1 VKIWTVPLPFSPV
14 GISRRVIA
22 RLRQARASSGRLM
35 AIRLLLD
42 TSKGLTIVLAG
53 WVLASA
59 VLPNATLVAMG
70 VVVGRVPGA
79 AAHGLGSP
87 DGHRLIA
94 ALVAAG
100 VFFAATLLLG
110 PLQSGLSSVVKAR
123 LTVAMQQRLMA
134 AVSGPAGIAHL
145 EDPGVLNRL
154 ARAQGSLISYYPGD
168 APVTLAGVIGTRLS
182 GLIACGVLATFRWWL
197 GLAVLV
203 LWLLARQ
210 PLRRVVLRQVRS
222 FGGNAE
228 IMRRALYFME
238 LAGRPAA
245 AKEIRVYGSASW
257 VVGQFR
263 THWLAGM
270 AASWRSL
277 ARMHRVVLAVGW
289 AVLLLYLGAAWV
301 IGHAALRHEISLQV
315 LTVMLLML
323 ITSASVGTITFA
335 DIGLE
340 FMVSAL
346 PDLHGL
352 EAELGARAGALDGTR
367 PAAGLPS
374 ADVRFENVTFAYPGA
389 AAPVLRGL
397 SLRLPA
403 GRSTAIVG
411 VNGAGKTTLVKLLCR
426 LHDPTGGQITVDGVP
441 LADLDPG
448 AWQRQV
454 AVVFQDFARYPLSLA
469 ENVGLGAHEHRH
481 DAAGI
486 ERAVEMAGAR
496 AVLAGLPAGAKTTL
510 SAQYEGGTDLSGGQ
524 WQRVALAR
532 ALFAVQHGARMLVLD
547 EPTASLDARGEA
559 EFFTRFLEITKGVT
573 TVVISHRFSTVR
585 QAGQVC
591 VISGGQVTEQGS
603 HDDLVALGGTYASMF
618 RLQAMRFTDERPPSD
633 TDGKPS

>member
-1 VKIWTVPLPFSPV
+1 
-14 GISRRVIA
+14 
-22 RLRQARASSGRLM
+22 M

-42 TSKGLTIVLAG
+42 TSKGLTIALAG

-59 VLPNATLVAMG
+59 VLPNATLIAMG

-79 AAHGLGSP
+79 VGHGLSSP
-87 DGHRLIA
+87 GGHRLIA

-100 VFFAATLLLG
+100 ALFAATLLLA
-110 PLQSGLSSVVKAR
+110 PLQGGLSSVVKAR

-134 AVSGPAGIAHL
+134 AVSGPVGIAHL
-145 EDPGVLNRL
+145 EDPGVLDRL

-197 GLAVLV
+197 GLSVLV
-203 LWLLARQ
+203 LWLLARR
-210 PLRRVVLRQVRS
+210 PLRQVVLRQVRS

-228 IMRRALYFME
+228 IIRRASYFME

-245 AKEIRVYGSASW
+245 AKEVRVYGTGSW
-257 VVGQFR
+257 IVGQFR

-301 IGHAALRHEISLQV
+301 IGHAALTHEISLQV
-315 LTVMLLML
+315 LTVLLLML
-323 ITSASVGTITFA
+323 IMSASVGSITFA

-352 EAELGARAGALDGTR
+352 EAELGARAGVLEGTR
-367 PAAGLPS
+367 PAAGLP
-374 ADVRFENVTFAYPGA
+374 ATEVRFEAVTFSYPGS
-389 AAPVLRGL
+389 AAPVLADL
-397 SLRLPA
+397 SLCLPA
-403 GRSTAIVG
+403 GKSTAIVG
-411 VNGAGKTTLVKLLCR
+411 VNGAGKTTLVKLLSR
-426 LHDPTGGQITVDGVP
+426 LHDPTGGRITVDGIP
-441 LADLDPG
+441 LPDLDPR

-454 AVVFQDFARYPLSLA
+454 AVVFQDFARYPLSLG
-469 ENVGLGAHEHRH
+469 ENVGLGAHEDRF
-481 DAAGI
+481 DTAGI
-486 ERAVEMAGAR
+486 ERSLELAGAR
-496 AVLAGLPAGAKTTL
+496 SLLAELPAGAQTTL

-532 ALFAVQHGARMLVLD
+532 ALFAVKHGARMLVLD
-547 EPTASLDARGEA
+547 EPTAWLDARGEA
-559 EFFTRFLEITKGVT
+559 EFFDRFLEITEGVT

-585 QAGQVC
+585 RASQVC

-603 HDDLVALGGTYASMF
+603 HDELVAQGGTYASMF
-618 RLQAMRFTDERPPSD
+618 RLQAMRFTDDQPLAEADGERP
-633 TDGKPS
+633 